1 VNRGIPPL
9 DSFVI
14 YGHGHSGTNL
24 GGIDKER
31 GYAVTQQK
39 STSAFDFESMR
50 RAVEQLDADLLTSLY
65 ADDAQMHI
73 VNRYSPP
80 SSPRELHGKEEIAE
94 HLKDVCGRAMT
105 HRVENEVI
113 GEDRVAFNEAC
124 EYPDGTRVLAAMTLD
139 VRDGKVVR
147 QVNVEAWDE

>member
-1 VNRGIPPL
+1 M
-9 DSFVI
+9 
-14 YGHGHSGTNL
+14 
-24 GGIDKER
+24 
-31 GYAVTQQK
+31 TQQK
-39 STSAFDFESMR
+39 STNSAFDFESVR
-50 RAVEQLDADLLTSLY
+50 SAIEQLDADLLTSLY

-124 EYPDGTRVLAAMTLD
+124 EYPDGTRVLVAMTLD
-139 VRDGKVVR
+139 VRDGKVVQ